1 MNGQRVKVTGD
12 LFHGRVPNGA
22 VYIGRGKPG
31 IDGSPWANPHSVKRH
46 GLPEALRLFR
56 LHLRANPGLVDRA
69 RVELAGQTLACWC
82 HLDQDCHGDI
92 WLAVITGEA
101 P

>member
-1 MNGQRVKVTGD
+1 MNGQRVKVLGD
-12 LFHGRVPNGA
+12 RYHGQILDGA
-22 VYIGRGKPG
+22 VYIGRQAPYIKR
-31 IDGSPWANPHSVKRH
+31 SPWANPHSVKRY
-46 GLPEALRLFR
+46 GLAESLRLFR

-82 HLDQDCHGDI
+82 RLDQECHGDI
-92 WLAVITGEA
+92 LLAVIEGEA